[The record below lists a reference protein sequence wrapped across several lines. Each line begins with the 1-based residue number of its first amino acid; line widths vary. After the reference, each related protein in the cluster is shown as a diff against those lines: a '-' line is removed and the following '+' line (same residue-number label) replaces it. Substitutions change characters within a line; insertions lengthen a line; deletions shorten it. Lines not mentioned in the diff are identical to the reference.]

1 MISGSMPSLPHPP
14 FSNPHAKNS
23 HSLQN
28 HLNVKFGSHP
38 KPLRPLQQES
48 FKDVKDDIRGLARS
62 EGDYTL
68 AEYIF

>member
-38 KPLRPLQQES
+38 KPLRLLDMQQES
-48 FKDVKDDIRGLARS
+48 FRVVKDKIRGLARG
-62 EGDYTL
+62 EGENTL
-68 AEYIF
+68 AK